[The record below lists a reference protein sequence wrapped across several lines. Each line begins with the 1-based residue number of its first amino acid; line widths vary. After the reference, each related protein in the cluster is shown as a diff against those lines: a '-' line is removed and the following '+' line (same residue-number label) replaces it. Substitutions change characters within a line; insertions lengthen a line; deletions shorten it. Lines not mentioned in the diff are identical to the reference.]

1 MSDPSQPQKARHIPI
16 RPDWLALR
24 SEAVLDAA
32 RPIIDAHHHLWDK
45 PGSRYL
51 LSEMMADIASGHH
64 VVATVFAEG
73 KTSYKPDG
81 DPRLRSLGETE
92 MATAVAVESE
102 RLTGGKVRI
111 AAGIVGFAD
120 LSLGEAV
127 GVVLDRHIEAAGG
140 RFRGVRSTTAWHADP
155 EARGSI
161 VVPPPGLLYDPA
173 HRRGIVELT
182 KRNLVFDTWMYHT
195 QLGELADLAHAMPD
209 AAIVLNH
216 QGGPIGIGP
225 YAGRR
230 QEVFADWR
238 YYMRKLAGFDNIKV
252 KLGGFGM
259 LMAGFDFQ
267 DRVLPPTSDDLAQG
281 WGPYMNECIALFGPG
296 RCMFESN
303 FSVDKGTTSYVVLW
317 NAFKKI
323 AAGYTDDEKH
333 ALFFQ
338 TANRAYRLGIDP
350 EKTIETGTTSKA
362 RSWS

>member
-1 MSDPSQPQKARHIPI
+1 MSEPSQPQKSRHIPI

-51 LSEMMADIASGHH
+51 GAEMMDDIGAGHR

-73 KTSYKPDG
+73 KTAYRTDG
-81 DPRLRSLGETE
+81 EPHLRSLGETE
-92 MATAVAVESE
+92 MAAAIAEKSE
-102 RLTGGKVRI
+102 HMSGGKVRI
-111 AAGIVGFAD
+111 AAGIVGFVD
-120 LSLGEAV
+120 LMLGDAA
-127 GVVLDRHIEAAGG
+127 GPVLDLHIEAAGG
-140 RFRGVRSTTAWHADP
+140 RFRGVRSTSAWHADP

-161 VVPPPGLLYDPA
+161 VVPPPGLLYEPA
-173 HRRGIVELT
+173 HRRGIQELT
-182 KRNLVFDTWMYHT
+182 KRNLVFDAWMYHT

-209 AAIVLNH
+209 ATIVLSH

-238 YYMRKLAGFDNIKV
+238 YFMRKLARHENIAV
-252 KLGGFGM
+252 KLGGLGM

-267 DRVLPPTSDDLAQG
+267 DRDLPPTSDDLAQA
-281 WGPYMNECIALFGPG
+281 WGPYMNECIDLFGPD

-303 FSVDKGTTSYVVLW
+303 FPVDKGTTSYVVLW

-323 AAGYTDDEKH
+323 AASCSHDEKH
-333 ALFFQ
+333 ALFFA
-338 TANRAYRLGIDP
+338 TANRLYRLGLDHAAIA
-350 EKTIETGTTSKA
+350 GQAGQTTQ
-362 RSWS
+362 RP

>member
-1 MSDPSQPQKARHIPI
+1 MSDPSQTQKARHIPI

-24 SEAVLDAA
+24 SEPVLDAA

-45 PGSRYL
+45 RGSRYL
-51 LSEMMADIASGHH
+51 GDEMLGDIGAGHR

-73 KTSYKPDG
+73 KTNYRTDG
-81 DPRLRSLGETE
+81 DPHLRSLGETE
-92 MATAVAVESE
+92 MAAAVAEQSKKVS
-102 RLTGGKVRI
+102 GGRVRI
-111 AAGIVGFAD
+111 AAGIIGFAD
-120 LSLGEAV
+120 LTIGEAV
-127 GVVLDRHIEAAGG
+127 GPVLDRHIEAAGG
-140 RFRGVRSTTAWHADP
+140 RFRGVRSTSAWHADP

-161 VVPPPGLLYDPA
+161 VSPPPGLLYEPA
-173 HRRGIVELT
+173 HRRGIQELT
-182 KRNLVFDTWMYHT
+182 KRNLVFDAWMYHT
-195 QLGELADLAHAMPD
+195 QLGELVDLAHAMPD

-238 YYMRKLAGFDNIKV
+238 YVMRKLARYDNIKV

-267 DRVLPPTSDDLAQG
+267 NRALPPASDDLAQA
-281 WGPYMNECIALFGPG
+281 WGPYLNECIDLFGPG

-303 FSVDKGTTSYVVLW
+303 FPVDKGTTSYLVLW

-323 AAGYTDDEKH
+323 AAGYSDDEKH

-338 TANRAYRLGIDP
+338 TANVTYRLGIDP
-350 EKTIETGTTSKA
+350 EKTFEAAAIVQP
-362 RSWS
+362 RSQ

>member
-1 MSDPSQPQKARHIPI
+1 MPETGQPQKARHIPI
-16 RPDWLALR
+16 RANWLSLR
-24 SEAVLDAA
+24 GEPILDPE

-51 LSEMMADIASGHH
+51 LDEMTDDIGTGHR

-73 KTSYKPDG
+73 KTNYKTEG
-81 DPRLRSLGETE
+81 DPSLRSLGETE
-92 MATAVAVESE
+92 MVAALAGESA
-102 RLTGGKVRI
+102 RLSGGRICI
-111 AAGIVGFAD
+111 AAGIVGFVD
-120 LSLGEAV
+120 LMLGDAA
-127 GVVLDRHIEAAGG
+127 GAALDRHIEAAGG
-140 RFRGVRSTTAWHADP
+140 RFRGVRSTSAWHADP

-161 VVPPPGLLYDPA
+161 VAPPPGLLYDPA
-173 HRRGIVELT
+173 HRRGILALT
-182 KRNLVFDTWMYHT
+182 KRDLVFDAWMYHT

-238 YYMRKLAGFDNIKV
+238 YFMRKLARYDNIAV
-252 KLGGFGM
+252 KLGGLGM

-267 DRVLPPTSDDLAQG
+267 DHSLPPTSDELAQG
-281 WGPYMNECIALFGPG
+281 WGPYVQECIEVFGPE

-303 FSVDKGTTSYVVLW
+303 FPVDKGTTSYPVLW

-323 AAGYTDDEKH
+323 AAGYSENEKH
-333 ALFFQ
+333 ALFFE
-338 TANRAYRLGIDP
+338 TANRKYRLGI
-350 EKTIETGTTSKA
+350 
-362 RSWS
+362 RSADVPTRGR